1 MSKAL
6 EKLIIAYLTLQECA
20 NKLQADKDA
29 MQQELAD
36 LQHRYK
42 TLKEQK
48 AFLQTER
55 NKWFDA
61 YKQIVETNELQM
73 VEQAD
78 EMRQL
83 KAENERLR
91 AYVIRKDGI
100 GIFAKPPPAPTLQEL
115 EEADEAMRPI
125 ILLSNQ
131 YGDWVQGKTL
141 NAREQTELLF
151 TPNKQL
157 ADQFANL
164 DEVKDF
170 LDDYPLELVDISYHH
185 PETLQHVGVVT
196 VKTE

>member
-6 EKLIIAYLTLQECA
+6 KKLTIAYLE
-20 NKLQADKDA
+20 LQAKHDDLVK
-29 MQQELAD
+29 QNEELATNISE
-36 LQHRYK
+36 LNHKYK

-91 AYVIRKDGI
+91 AYVIRKDSI
-100 GIFAKPPPAPTLQEL
+100 EIFAKPPPAPTLQEL

>member
-6 EKLIIAYLTLQECA
+6 KKLTIAYLALQERA

-29 MQQELAD
+29 MFIENQSLLHKFRKAGD
-36 LQHRYK
+36 VNRLLQK
-42 TLKEQK
+42 
-48 AFLQTER
+48 ER